1 MLLKDFASKY
11 AQLTPVVKVAHV
23 LNFISHVYLAKC
35 QDFQRI
41 IFMENFWVGVDDI
54 PLKGGQN
61 RNW

>member
-23 LNFISHVYLAKC
+23 LNFGIYVYLAKC

-41 IFMENFWVGVDDI
+41 IFTENF
-54 PLKGGQN
+54 
-61 RNW
+61 

>member
-23 LNFISHVYLAKC
+23 LNFFCIYVYLAKC

-41 IFMENFWVGVDDI
+41 IFTENF
-54 PLKGGQN
+54 
-61 RNW
+61 